1 MYGERAGAL
10 HFVCKSKD
18 VADRVMSQVK
28 LIIRPMYSN
37 PPLHG
42 AQIVSRI
49 LTNP

>member
-1 MYGERAGAL
+1 LYGERAGAL